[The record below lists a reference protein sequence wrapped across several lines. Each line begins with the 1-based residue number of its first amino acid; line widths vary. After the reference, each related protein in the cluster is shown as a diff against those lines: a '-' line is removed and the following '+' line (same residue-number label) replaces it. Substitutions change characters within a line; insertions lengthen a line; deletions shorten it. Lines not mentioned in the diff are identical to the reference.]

1 MQTINLNLV
10 PGKVKPVVHSSQ
22 YDKGRTFRCYL
33 FDGSTNYTLDGTETI
48 TIEGQKS
55 DSHIFLY
62 SVTNTH
68 SNYVDVATTEQ
79 MTAISGLVDC
89 ELRIKKGD
97 TDIGTANFWLEV
109 EKASTENGVISDS
122 DISAL
127 REVEDSANAA
137 ATAAG
142 TSAGEAAAS
151 AESASSSAT
160 AAAESAEQ
168 AGAWAASTA
177 KKLILWRDPT
187 DNGLNWTYDPDLP
200 D

>member
-151 AESASSSAT
+151 AESASDSAT

-168 AGAWAASTA
+168 AAAWAASSA
-177 KKLILWRDPT
+177 KKLVLWRDPT

>member
-151 AESASSSAT
+151 AESASASAVS
-160 AAAESAEQ
+160 AAESAEQ
-168 AGAWAASTA
+168 AAAWAASSA

>member
-62 SVTNTH
+62 NVTNTH

-151 AESASSSAT
+151 AESASDSAT

>member
-62 SVTNTH
+62 SVANTQ

-151 AESASSSAT
+151 AESASDSAT

>member
-62 SVTNTH
+62 SVTNTE

-79 MTAISGLVDC
+79 MTAVSGLVDC

-109 EKASTENGVISDS
+109 EKASTENGTLSES
-122 DISAL
+122 DISLL
-127 REVEDSANAA
+127 REVEDATESA
-137 ATAAG
+137 AT
-142 TSAGEAAAS
+142 SASDSAEAAAAS
-151 AESASSSAT
+151 AEQ
-160 AAAESAEQ
+160 AA
-168 AGAWAASTA
+168 AWAASTA

>member
-62 SVTNTH
+62 SVTNTL

-89 ELRIKKGD
+89 ELRTKKGD

-151 AESASSSAT
+151 AESASDSAT

>member
-22 YDKGRTFRCYL
+22 YDVGRTFRCNL
-33 FDGSTNYTLDGTETI
+33 FDGSTVLTLDGSETI

-151 AESASSSAT
+151 AESASDSAT

>member
-151 AESASSSAT
+151 AESASDSAT
-160 AAAESAEQ
+160 TAAESAEQ

>member
-22 YDKGRTFRCYL
+22 YDKGRAFRCYL

-62 SVTNTH
+62 SVTNTQ
-68 SNYVDVATTEQ
+68 SNYVDVTTTEQ
-79 MTAISGLVDC
+79 MTAVSGLVDC

-151 AESASSSAT
+151 AESASDSAT

>member
-109 EKASTENGVISDS
+109 EKASTENGTMSES
-122 DISAL
+122 DISLL
-127 REVEDSANAA
+127 REVEDSTEAA

-142 TSAGEAAAS
+142 HSAGEASAS
-151 AESASSSAT
+151 AESAAASALS
-160 AAAESAEQ
+160 AAESAEQ

>member
-142 TSAGEAAAS
+142 TSAGEAAVS
-151 AESASSSAT
+151 AESASDSAT
-160 AAAESAEQ
+160 SAAESAEQ

>member
-22 YDKGRTFRCYL
+22 YDKGRTFRCNL

-68 SNYVDVATTEQ
+68 SNYVDVVTTEQ
-79 MTAISGLVDC
+79 MTAVSGLVDC

-109 EKASTENGVISDS
+109 EKASTENGTLSES
-122 DISAL
+122 DISLL
-127 REVEDSANAA
+127 REVEDAAESAATTA
-137 ATAAG
+137 ETAAG
-142 TSAGEAAAS
+142 QASADAESASDSAESAAAS
-151 AESASSSAT
+151 AEQ
-160 AAAESAEQ
+160 AA
-168 AGAWAASTA
+168 AWAASTA

>member
-79 MTAISGLVDC
+79 MTAIAGLVDC

-151 AESASSSAT
+151 AESASDSAT

>member
-89 ELRIKKGD
+89 ELRIKKVD

-151 AESASSSAT
+151 AESASDSAT

>member
-22 YDKGRTFRCYL
+22 YDKGRTFRCNL

-62 SVTNTH
+62 SVTNTQ
-68 SNYVDVATTEQ
+68 SNYVDVTTTEQ
-79 MTAISGLVDC
+79 MTAVSGLVDC

-151 AESASSSAT
+151 AESASDSAT

>member
-22 YDKGRTFRCYL
+22 YDVGRSFRCNL
-33 FDGSTNYTLDGTETI
+33 FDGSTVYTLDGTETI

-68 SNYVDVATTEQ
+68 SNYVDVVTTEQ
-79 MTAISGLVDC
+79 MTALSGLVDC
-89 ELRIKKGD
+89 ELRIRKGA

-151 AESASSSAT
+151 AESASDSAT

>member
-22 YDKGRTFRCYL
+22 YDKGRAFRCYL

-62 SVTNTH
+62 SVTNTQ
-68 SNYVDVATTEQ
+68 SNYVDVTTTEQ
-79 MTAISGLVDC
+79 MTAVSGLVDC

-127 REVEDSANAA
+127 REVEDSVNAA

-151 AESASSSAT
+151 AESASDSAT

-168 AGAWAASTA
+168 AAAWAASTA

>member
-33 FDGSTNYTLDGTETI
+33 FDGSTNYTLDGSETI

-137 ATAAG
+137 ATAAA
-142 TSAGEAAAS
+142 TSAGE
-151 AESASSSAT
+151 
-160 AAAESAEQ
+160 AAESAEQ

>member
-142 TSAGEAAAS
+142 TSAGEAAVS
-151 AESASSSAT
+151 AESASDSAT